1 MNENLC
7 SSKHILIGLGGT
19 GGRILR
25 AFKMRMFEEFPDA
38 ETRDSQ
44 SVALLYVDST
54 DDLMPWDGRPRP
66 DFRVNGM
73 DASFTNREFLYIK
86 SVDLSNIL
94 DNIDRY
100 PAIKS
105 IVQDV
110 NAVRSAIGINTIATG
125 QKRFPRTSA
134 LRR

>member
-7 SSKHILIGLGGT
+7 SSNHILIGLGGT

-54 DDLMPWDGRPRP
+54 DDLMPWT
-66 DFRVNGM
+66 
-73 DASFTNREFLYIK
+73 DA
-86 SVDLSNIL
+86 
-94 DNIDRY
+94 
-100 PAIKS
+100 PA
-105 IVQDV
+105 
-110 NAVRSAIGINTIATG
+110 
-125 QKRFPRTSA
+125 PTSA
-134 LRR
+134 